1 MEVPA
6 LNLMSPYAF
15 LYRPRFPDRDEPL
28 LYPVIFIIL
37 GLYAAYNGSLNPV
50 AVFITSILKRQ
61 KRGVSANTAGIVGTR
76 TKKDAHLRLMLNI
89 RPNIMYIWE
98 NDLHCSHF
106 LCFEKNI
113 CLEKGGII

>member
-15 LYRPRFPDRDEPL
+15 PHRPRFPDRDKPP
-28 LYPVIFIIL
+28 LYPVIFIIS
-37 GLYAAYNGSLNPV
+37 GLSTEYNGSLNPT
-50 AVFITSILKRQ
+50 AVFITDILMRQ
-61 KRGVSANTAGIVGTR
+61 KRSISANTAGLVGTR
-76 TKKDAHLRLMLNI
+76 TKKDTRLLLILNI

-98 NDLHCSHF
+98 NDL
-106 LCFEKNI
+106 KNNI